1 MNSDS
6 LDLGDTRA
14 HFYGCRVG
22 GSLASAAAG
31 VEGPYAR
38 GEGAVRGSTSVANS
52 LRSLWAYSRHKQ
64 MGETLASSDSVSSVI
79 WFVTWFLT
87 MLLRRAVMVCKPWP
101 LMKFFCL
108 ASEEFG
114 NKTSHYTEW
123 DLRRLEELLNLKD
136 GGPGLLIE
144 PSNWSFFTS
153 VLS

>member
-1 MNSDS
+1 
-6 LDLGDTRA
+6 
-14 HFYGCRVG
+14 
-22 GSLASAAAG
+22 
-31 VEGPYAR
+31 
-38 GEGAVRGSTSVANS
+38 
-52 LRSLWAYSRHKQ
+52 

-123 DLRRLEELLNLKD
+123 DLRRLEQLLNLKD
-136 GGPGLLIE
+136 GGPTGLLIE
-144 PSNWSFFTS
+144 PSNWSF
-153 VLS
+153 LPACYHERLGNLDMCH